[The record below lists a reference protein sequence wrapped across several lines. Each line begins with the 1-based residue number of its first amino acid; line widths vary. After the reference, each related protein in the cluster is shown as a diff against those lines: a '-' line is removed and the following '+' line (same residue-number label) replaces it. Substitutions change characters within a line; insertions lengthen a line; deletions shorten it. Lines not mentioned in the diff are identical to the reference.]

1 VFCVPRWV
9 CEWRGVVGCLVVCD
23 GDCWRGCC
31 MHEVEGGGSSHSWHN
46 APGALAEAGNKTAIF
61 TDELE
66 ESAFI
71 SSFLACDLVRLSEN
85 CKRAESYFH
94 WIFGTLKAISKMFI
108 YARVYL

>member
-1 VFCVPRWV
+1 
-9 CEWRGVVGCLVVCD
+9 
-23 GDCWRGCC
+23 

-71 SSFLACDLVRLSEN
+71 SWHVTYVRLSAN
-85 CKRAESYFH
+85 RKYATVDFH
-94 WIFGTLKAISKMFI
+94 
-108 YARVYL
+108 